1 MIEERNTY
9 SNKTGLSL
17 SALMFFSPLIQ
28 NQIKKRSDI
37 SENDKNF
44 IKWFIKIWYLNI
56 FMLILSIWLQIIFY
70 LTNLSLLEDIGFV
83 TMIILA
89 ISLIIWSIYV
99 ISNKELI
106 KINQSQN
113 ETVLQKDKINL
124 IINYIPLYNIY
135 LRYKKHEFDKPDLI
149 LKESILVWSILSF
162 LFLVS
167 NNESIVW
174 SLITLVII
182 RIITLINGINLWEK
196 TQKRLNSIFRK
207 NPEELRWY
215 IIGTIKT
222 IFNQKNLQE
231 NIEINKNDF
240 ELILKIEYK
249 QILLE
254 YIMLF
259 ILGIYLIYYSYI
271 NQNIS
276 VILSIIFIL
285 MRYIIMII
293 KWKHVP
299 HLPIIKEITNLFF
312 KNKNKKWN
320 Q

>member
-259 ILGIYLIYYSYI
+259 ILGIYLIYYGYI